1 MQFKTLSHKLVARIC
16 AYCRENNLLPPGQV
30 RTTKL
35 VYLVEY
41 NYYGWEQKRLTDL
54 DWVFWRYGP
63 WSKTLSSVL
72 TQDFHTPQENEIEP
86 GKFRPVHW
94 TPPQF
99 DRPRLKFDN
108 VALEGIIPTVL
119 DRFAAMPYNELLDY
133 VYFETAPMKDA
144 VKGQPLDFS
153 GILKPQRF
161 VDPVSLLP
169 PKVFHKLRKQFAQ
182 LEASK
187 LSERVTDGATDQEL
201 VELLSAMDK
210 EGDFDLPKG
219 RVLIDDRVK
228 AELREYFRG

>member
-1 MQFKTLSHKLVARIC
+1 MQFKTLPHKLVARIC

-54 DWVFWRYGP
+54 DWVFWHYGP

-108 VALEGIIPTVL
+108 VELEGIIPTVL

-144 VKGQPLDFS
+144 VKGKPLDFS
-153 GILKPQRF
+153 GIPKPQRF
-161 VDPVSLLP
+161 IDPISLLP
-169 PKVFHKLRKQFAQ
+169 AKLFN
-182 LEASK
+182 
-187 LSERVTDGATDQEL
+187 
-201 VELLSAMDK
+201 
-210 EGDFDLPKG
+210 
-219 RVLIDDRVK
+219 
-228 AELREYFRG
+228 ELREKFLQLHISKPSELRIGGTIDAELLRFVDALDEEGSFELPIGEVFVNDEVKSELREHSKD